1 MYGRLTFVREL
12 DKLKAQVDQAI
23 TDKETASK
31 PAAIELTVTN
41 ADKTDGFTFNV
52 TLEGTTVKFNETVA
66 NSKVWAR
73 INTPPGQYKL
83 TVDAKKGS
91 PIGTSMILEIKP
103 GETAKESLTLP
114 IS

>member
-1 MYGRLTFVREL
+1 
-12 DKLKAQVDQAI
+12 VDQAI
-23 TDKETASK
+23 KDKETASK

-66 NSKVWAR
+66 NSMVWAR

-83 TVDAKKGS
+83 TIDGKKGS
-91 PIGTSMILEIKP
+91 PIATSMILELKP